1 MVDRCRCFEVQP
13 ETRHKAAY
21 THWCRYSTEQNYLL
35 ELMIMKFATTKIA
48 QNLNPL
54 KVITNRCLL
63 PENITAEL
71 WLYVMFCYMVAPNG
85 DPTSDLPITSPAL
98 YH

>member
-1 MVDRCRCFEVQP
+1 
-13 ETRHKAAY
+13 
-21 THWCRYSTEQNYLL
+21 
-35 ELMIMKFATTKIA
+35 MKFATTKIA

-63 PENITAEL
+63 PDNITAEL
-71 WLYVMFCYMVAPNG
+71 WLYDMFCYMVAPNG